1 MQTIINRLPTSSSMY
16 RRRGALAGFA
26 TGVFVPLV
34 LVGLV
39 LVSFRGYGIMDEAP
53 TPPQVYTNF

>member
-1 MQTIINRLPTSSSMY
+1 MQTIIKKLPTSSSMY

>member
-1 MQTIINRLPTSSSMY
+1 MQTITKKLPSTNDLY
-16 RRRGALAGFA
+16 RRRGAFAGFA
-26 TGVFVPLV
+26 AGVFVPLV
-34 LVGLV
+34 LAGLV

>member
-1 MQTIINRLPTSSSMY
+1 MQTITKKLPSTKDLY

-26 TGVFVPLV
+26 TGIFVPLV

-53 TPPQVYTNF
+53 APPQVYTNF

>member
-1 MQTIINRLPTSSSMY
+1 MQTIINKLPTSSSMY